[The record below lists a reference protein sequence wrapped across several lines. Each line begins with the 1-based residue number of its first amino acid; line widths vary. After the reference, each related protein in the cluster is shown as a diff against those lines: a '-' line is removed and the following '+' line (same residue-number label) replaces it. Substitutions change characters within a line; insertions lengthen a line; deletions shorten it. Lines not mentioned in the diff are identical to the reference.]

1 MGGPLQAGLLMELG
15 FRSCKR
21 GGQSCLWVGGGL
33 LLSGSVF
40 LLMSHV
46 EMCTCHSLWFEDGE
60 RSGTFNSS
68 KSPNQKMGSVPPQCE
83 AVLGAGPVA
92 LRSQVCFDF
101 QVCFDL
107 QVCERGCVCWCEW
120 RCMYVGMC
128 IYMYV
133 CVCLCM
139 CVCECVCVCVYTCEW
154 VCVFVCVFVFMCV

>member
-15 FRSCKR
+15 FRSWKR
-21 GGQSCLWVGGGL
+21 GGKSCLWVGGGL

-68 KSPNQKMGSVPPQCE
+68 KSPNQKMGSMPPQCG

-92 LRSQVCFDF
+92 LRSR
-101 QVCFDL
+101 VCFDL

-120 RCMYVGMC
+120 RCVYVGVC
-128 IYMYV
+128 VYIYV

-139 CVCECVCVCVYTCEW
+139 FVYVC
-154 VCVFVCVFVFMCV
+154 M